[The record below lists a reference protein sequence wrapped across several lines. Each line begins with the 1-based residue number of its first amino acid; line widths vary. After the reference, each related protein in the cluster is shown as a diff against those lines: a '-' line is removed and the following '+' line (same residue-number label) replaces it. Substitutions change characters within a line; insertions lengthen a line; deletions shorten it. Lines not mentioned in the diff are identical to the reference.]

1 MPDLGSPE
9 PALESLLARVA
20 GGDES
25 ALREL
30 YDRTSRRV
38 FGLALAVLR
47 DRAAAEDVT
56 LEVYVQV
63 WRQAQRF
70 DAAQGAALAWLATL
84 ARTRAIDAWRAR
96 QRQAAREAAPEL
108 PDATELAC
116 SAPGPEARCE
126 DGERAARVHR
136 ALDSLPPEQR
146 RALQAAY
153 FTGLTHVEIAAAF
166 GQPLGTVK
174 TRIRNG
180 LLALRRALAGMEGR
194 AA

>member
-1 MPDLGSPE
+1 MPAAGSAE
-9 PALESLLARVA
+9 TSLEVLLARVA

-47 DRAAAEDVT
+47 DRAAAEDVA

-70 DAAQGAALAWLATL
+70 DATQGAALAWLATL

-96 QRQAAREAAPEL
+96 QRQSALVAAPGLVEAA
-108 PDATELAC
+108 ELA
-116 SAPGPEARCE
+116 SPAPGPDAHCA
-126 DGERAARVHR
+126 DAERAARVR
-136 ALDSLPPEQR
+136 QAVDSLPPEQR

-180 LLALRRALAGMEGR
+180 LLALRSALAGLEGR

>member
-1 MPDLGSPE
+1 MPASGSAE
-9 PALESLLARVA
+9 ASLEDLLARVA
-20 GGDES
+20 GGDEP

-30 YDRTSRRV
+30 YDRTGRRV

-47 DRAAAEDVT
+47 DRAAAEDVA

-63 WRQAQRF
+63 WTQAQRF
-70 DAAQGAALAWLATL
+70 DPRQGAALAWLATL

-96 QRQAAREAAPEL
+96 QRQAAVGAPAGLGEAAQ
-108 PDATELAC
+108 LA
-116 SAPGPEARCE
+116 SPSPGPEARCE
-126 DGERAARVHR
+126 DAERAACVRQ

-180 LLALRRALAGMEGR
+180 LLALRSALAGLEGR

>member
-1 MPDLGSPE
+1 MPAAGSAE
-9 PALESLLARVA
+9 ASLEILLARVA

-47 DRAAAEDVT
+47 DRAAAEDVA

-63 WRQAQRF
+63 WTQAQRF
-70 DAAQGAALAWLATL
+70 DARQGAALAWLATL

-96 QRQAAREAAPEL
+96 QRQATVGAPAGLAEAAH
-108 PDATELAC
+108 LA
-116 SAPGPEARCE
+116 SAAPGPEARCE
-126 DGERAARVHR
+126 DAERAARVRR
-136 ALDSLPPEQR
+136 ALDGLPPEQR

-180 LLALRRALAGMEGR
+180 LLALRSALAGLEGR